1 MEKRKQSAIIQIQ
14 VQESIDNENILLD
27 IINEE

>member
-27 IINEE
+27 VINEE